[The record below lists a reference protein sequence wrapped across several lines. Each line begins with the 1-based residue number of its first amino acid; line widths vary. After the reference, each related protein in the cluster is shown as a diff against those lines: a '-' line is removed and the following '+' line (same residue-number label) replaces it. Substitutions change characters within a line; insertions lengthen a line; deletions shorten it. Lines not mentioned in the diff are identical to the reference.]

1 MSMEY
6 VSIYLCLLQFLLLMS
21 HTFQYMG
28 FTFLV
33 KFIPRYFIP
42 FDAIINRTVFLISLS
57 DSSLL
62 VYRDTTD
69 FLCTDF
75 VSYSF
80 TEFRDF
86 PGGTVVKNP
95 PADAVDRGSSPG
107 SGRSHMPW
115 SN

>member
-1 MSMEY
+1 MSTEY
-6 VSIYLCLLQFLLLMS
+6 LSISLYLLLFLS
-21 HTFQYMG
+21 RVFKFSVYRS
-28 FTFLV
+28 FISLV

-86 PGGTVVKNP
+86 PGVTVVKNP

-107 SGRSHMPW
+107 PGRSHMPW